1 MLTTILWFI
10 VVGAVIGAL
19 ARLIVPGRNP
29 IGILLTILVGI
40 AGSIL
45 GGVIADALGAGT
57 IIAIV
62 FAVLIAAA
70 RRRRAHHAER
80 PRPRRPAVRL
90 AHPPPL
96 LLTQRLLLT
105 QGHPGAEAPATCG
118 RGLSRAATGGPDA
131 EMCPDV
137 AARPGRRPRAGAA
150 PGRGG

>member
-1 MLTTILWFI
+1 MIDMLTTILWFI

-57 IIAIV
+57 IVAIV

-70 RRRRAHHAER
+70 
-80 PRPRRPAVRL
+80 
-90 AHPPPL
+90 
-96 LLTQRLLLT
+96 
-105 QGHPGAEAPATCG
+105 G
-118 RGLSRAATGGPDA
+118 
-131 EMCPDV
+131 V
-137 AARPGRRPRAGAA
+137 AALTTLNDR
-150 PGRGG
+150 GRGGRRSGWRTRRRSF